1 MHFGFIVNSVGRKTI
16 TITLGAY
23 FKLREKHNLK
33 QNEAHSARVLILS
46 GGEKHQTAQRDSHV
60 KTTHCAFIHGTSLAT
75 AKWALG

>member
-1 MHFGFIVNSVGRKTI
+1 MHFGFIVNSVGRK

-46 GGEKHQTAQRDSHV
+46 GGKNIKLRRETVMSKLHTVRLFMEPQWQQQNGVWDE
-60 KTTHCAFIHGTSLAT
+60 
-75 AKWALG
+75 